1 MKLPIGSVIYN
12 LRKSKGITQE
22 SLASAVGVSTGA
34 VSKWENGLAYP
45 DITLLSPIARF
56 LGTSV
61 DGLLEFEASLS
72 HEEIINIYKECCD
85 KFMNSSFDEA
95 MDFYKDYIRQYPTNL
110 HLKFR
115 LGGMLQ
121 QYIMYAGNEENI
133 EKMVRASIDLMIDC
147 TKSEEIEVR
156 EASLA
161 MLGSLYMMVE
171 EHEKAIEYV
180 EKIQKPILDPKIMLS
195 SIYYVMGEKEKSK
208 KIDQECLFGKI
219 NELQNII
226 LSLSKTARGEENYE
240 YALELANIHK
250 KITQIFKLPH
260 LMHQTNYIIFAD
272 IYAKMKDENMTLTYL
287 EKIVENKNNI
297 TEPIDISKIKF
308 FDKLTTSNAMFSK
321 EYLEKNIS
329 MLIEDKS
336 YDFIKHTERYKL
348 LLEKI

>member
-1 MKLPIGSVIYN
+1 MKLPIGRVIYN

-22 SLASAVGVSTGA
+22 ELANAVGVSTGA
-34 VSKWENGLAYP
+34 VSKWENGNAYP
-45 DITLLSPIARF
+45 DITLLSPIARY

-72 HEEIINIYKECCD
+72 QEEIINIYKKCCE

-95 MDFYKDYIRQYPTNL
+95 MIYYKEYVRQYPTNL
-110 HLKFR
+110 HLKYR

-133 EKMVRASIDLMIDC
+133 KKMINESIDLIVDC
-147 TKSEEIEVR
+147 TESEETEIR

-171 EHEKAIEYV
+171 EYDKAIESV
-180 EKIQKPILDPKIMLS
+180 EKIKKPIIDPKIMLS
-195 SIYYVMGEKEKSK
+195 SIYYVKGEKEKSK
-208 KIDQECLFGKI
+208 KIDQESLFNKI
-219 NELQNII
+219 NELQNVI
-226 LSLSKTARGEENYE
+226 LSLSKTARDEKDYE
-240 YALELANIHK
+240 YAIELADIHK
-250 KITQIFKLPH
+250 KITELFKLPH
-260 LMHQTNYIIFAD
+260 LMYHTNYIIFAD
-272 IYAKMKDENMTLTYL
+272 IYAKMKDENMTINYL

-297 TEPIDISKIKF
+297 TEPVDISKTKF
-308 FDKLTTSNAMFSK
+308 FNMLTTSQTMFSK
-321 EYLEKNIS
+321 EYLEKSVS

-336 YDFIKHTERYKL
+336 YDFVKHTQRYKN